1 MVRETATGEGMAKT
15 ALEQTVELEAVRTQ
29 LQRILASRTF
39 AETDRLRKLLRFLV
53 EETICGRGSTL
64 KEYLVGGEVFG
75 RPESFDPRSDSI
87 VRVQARNLRKLLT
100 EYYDVEGQTDRVR
113 ISIPKGSYAPVFVYS
128 SAKETRGRPRI
139 LYLMAAVF
147 VAAFTLWAVF
157 QWYGPDRAASLAVL
171 PFTNLSGESRYDYLA
186 ESVSEDLT
194 TGLAKIPRLQVA
206 ARTSASRFRNSA
218 ADVREIGRQ
227 LNVGALLE
235 GSLRRTGDKVTVTAQ
250 LVSSAD
256 GYHLWSESFERPLS
270 ELPAIQAEIIGDVAG
285 VLKVGPPAPG
295 AAKHLPSHPVN
306 PEARDIFLRGRYKRH
321 QRKVGDLRAG
331 MDDFE
336 RAIRIDPRFAEA
348 HAALASAYASIAF
361 HDQASAEGAVR
372 QARAAAERALELD
385 RNLPAVHMVR
395 AYLAYF
401 RDWDWATSDREFS
414 RALELNPN
422 YGVAYQGHALS
433 LMARGRFAEAA
444 EASRKALELDP
455 LSYTVSN
462 DLGVILWAS
471 GRSDEAVRRS
481 RDILAL
487 APGFQPAHL
496 LLGAIDAC
504 RGRCPEA
511 IAEYEPLRRS
521 GALGS
526 ELLGRLGYAYACAGR
541 RPEAL
546 KILAEL
552 EAQSEVA
559 RVYAHMATVYTG
571 LADRE
576 RALGCLEKSA
586 ERREAEAVFIAVD
599 PHYKSLHKEP
609 RFTALCKR
617 IGI

>member
-1 MVRETATGEGMAKT
+1 MVRDPTTGEDIAKT
-15 ALEQTVELEAVRTQ
+15 VPEQTVELEAVRTQ

-87 VRVQARNLRKLLT
+87 VRVQARNLRKLLA
-100 EYYDVEGQTDRVR
+100 EYYDVEGQKDRVR
-113 ISIPKGSYAPVFVYS
+113 VSIPKGSYAPVFVYS
-128 SAKETRGRPRI
+128 SAKESRRRPRI
-139 LYLMAAVF
+139 LWLVAAAF
-147 VAAFTLWAVF
+147 VAAFGLWAGF
-157 QWYGPDRAASLAVL
+157 QWYGSGRAASLAVL

-186 ESVSEDLT
+186 EAVSEDLT
-194 TGLAKIPRLQVA
+194 TGLAKIPRLHVA
-206 ARTSASRFRNSA
+206 ARTSASRFRRSEL
-218 ADVREIGRQ
+218 DVREIGRQ
-227 LNVGALLE
+227 LNVAALLE
-235 GSLRRTGDKVTVTAQ
+235 GSLRRTGDNVIVTAQ

-270 ELPAIQAEIIGDVAG
+270 ALPTIQAEIMTDVAG
-285 VLKVGPPAPG
+285 ALNVLPPAPG
-295 AAKHLPSHPVN
+295 VAKYLPSHAVN

-336 RAIRIDPRFAEA
+336 RAIRIDPQFAEA
-348 HAALASAYASIAF
+348 HAALASAHASIAF
-361 HDQASAEGAVR
+361 HDQASAEDAVR
-372 QARAAAERALELD
+372 RARAAAERALQLD

-401 RDWDWATSDREFS
+401 RDWDWASSDREFD

-422 YGVAYQGHALS
+422 YGTAYQGYALS
-433 LMARGRFAEAA
+433 LMARGRYPEAIA
-444 EASRKALELDP
+444 ASRKALELDP

-462 DLGVILWAS
+462 DLGTILWAA
-471 GRSDEAVRRS
+471 GRGDEAVQRS
-481 RDILAL
+481 REILSL
-487 APGFQPAHL
+487 APDFKPAHL
-496 LLGAIDAC
+496 LLGAINAC
-504 RGRCPEA
+504 RGRYQEA
-511 IAEYEPLRRS
+511 ISEYEPLRRS
-521 GALGS
+521 GVFGS
-526 ELLGRLGYAYACAGR
+526 ELLGRLGYAYAGAGR

-552 EAQSEVA
+552 EAHGETA
-559 RVYAHMATVYTG
+559 RVYAHMASVYVG
-571 LADRE
+571 LGDTE
-576 RALGCLEKSA
+576 RALSCLEKSA
-586 ERREAEAVFIAVD
+586 ERREAEAVFIAVE
-599 PHYKSLHKEP
+599 PHYKPLHTEP
-609 RFTALCKR
+609 RFAALRKR